1 MSYTAGPTYKLRRPF
16 MTYLTHS
23 IDCISLMLVNW
34 FYFFHVSRRN
44 GNCNVSNTRAIILV
58 DCRNNLYNHF
68 YSVAQIILF
77 VYIAIWKFNY
87 KNLTILMGLIW
98 NSADIIFYKRGISSP
113 GNDFFYLHCCDL
125 KLSVF

>member
-1 MSYTAGPTYKLRRPF
+1 

-58 DCRNNLYNHF
+58 DCRNNLFNHF
-68 YSVAQIILF
+68 YSVARIILF
-77 VYIAIWKFNY
+77 VYIAFWKLNY
-87 KNLTILMGLIW
+87 KNLTIFMGLIW
-98 NSADIIFYKRGISSP
+98 NSAGITFYIGAFPLLEMILSIYIAVTSNYPFFKGFKRFSRFS
-113 GNDFFYLHCCDL
+113 HH
-125 KLSVF
+125 